1 MKKPKKTL
9 EEREEN
15 RLTKERESCIIGVP
29 YKGVAYGSEALLWK
43 NNFGGKS
50 KMKKALRLVA
60 LMLAIATLAL
70 TMLACGDDADKKND
84 SKDSGAANNSEK
96 CRRR

>member
-29 YKGVAYGSEALLWK
+29 YKGVAYGSEAL
-43 NNFGGKS
+43 F
-50 KMKKALRLVA
+50 V
-60 LMLAIATLAL
+60 
-70 TMLACGDDADKKND
+70 
-84 SKDSGAANNSEK
+84 EK
-96 CRRR
+96 